1 MTTLPVYVIGF
12 GDLYH
17 EFFNAIAA
25 TMGNSDYHTLLKLMV
40 ILGGGW
46 TLALSACRQQL
57 TMNIRWL
64 LTYFALT
71 SVILLPNAR
80 VIIQDRTGGP
90 SYTVQSIPLGLALL
104 ANLTTSVGT
113 GFTELVESVFHTPN
127 DLSYTQSGMLM
138 GARMVTAGTRF
149 EVSDSAFKQSLESF
163 VKQCVFYDVL
173 LHKYSLD
180 TLRQQPNIWHFIS
193 QQASPVRAFVY
204 HDTIISCQA
213 GAAKLNRDWQQAL
226 HDSHWIHRFPW
237 LNTTQ
242 ASTNAK
248 AQLLSYLTTSYQ
260 QLAHLSENAAEL
272 MQQSMMIHALRDSA
286 HTWVNSFHPSLSS
299 LTLVKAQA
307 QKREGYHL
315 LYQLA
320 VYWLPLTKAAMELV
334 LLGASLIGVL
344 LMLFPF
350 GTQLL
355 KNYVMTFIWLQLW
368 PPLFAY

>member
-1 MTTLPVYVIGF
+1 MPLRSVNK
-12 GDLYH
+12 LH
-17 EFFNAIAA
+17 
-25 TMGNSDYHTLLKLMV
+25 LKLQNV
-40 ILGGGW
+40 HLKVTNLLLIFCFNIK
-46 TLALSACRQQL
+46 LSGVD
-57 TMNIRWL
+57 NIRWL

-193 QQASPVRAFVY
+193 
-204 HDTIISCQA
+204 
-213 GAAKLNRDWQQAL
+213 
-226 HDSHWIHRFPW
+226 
-237 LNTTQ
+237 
-242 ASTNAK
+242 
-248 AQLLSYLTTSYQ
+248 
-260 QLAHLSENAAEL
+260 
-272 MQQSMMIHALRDSA
+272 
-286 HTWVNSFHPSLSS
+286 
-299 LTLVKAQA
+299 
-307 QKREGYHL
+307 
-315 LYQLA
+315 
-320 VYWLPLTKAAMELV
+320 
-334 LLGASLIGVL
+334 
-344 LMLFPF
+344 
-350 GTQLL
+350 
-355 KNYVMTFIWLQLW
+355 
-368 PPLFAY
+368 